1 GVQTIENTYQA
12 ELTKGPRHGFSPYF
26 VTDIIINEAPGM
38 IAIRTGATGPNI
50 SHVSA
55 CSTGAHSIG
64 EAMRTIRHGYADG
77 MIAGGAEATIA
88 ILGVGGVNAMRAMS
102 TPHAEPQRAS
112 PPLAQDRGGFVIGE
126 GAGVG
131 VLEELEHARRRGA
144 RIYGELVGYAANSDA
159 HHVAAPAPE
168 HRGAQACFRAAL
180 RDARLEPS
188 AIGYINAHGTSTEL
202 N

>member
-55 CSTGAHSIG
+55 CSSGAHSIG

-77 MIAGGAEATIA
+77 MMAGGAEATIA
-88 ILGVGGVNAMRAMS
+88 VLGVGGVNAMRALS
-102 TPHAEPQRAS
+102 TRHDAPPEAS
-112 PPLAQDRGGFVIGE
+112 PPFDKDP
-126 GAGVG
+126 
-131 VLEELEHARRRGA
+131 ARFPIR
-144 RIYGELVGYAANSDA
+144 
-159 HHVAAPAPE
+159 
-168 HRGAQACFRAAL
+168 
-180 RDARLEPS
+180 
-188 AIGYINAHGTSTEL
+188 
-202 N
+202 